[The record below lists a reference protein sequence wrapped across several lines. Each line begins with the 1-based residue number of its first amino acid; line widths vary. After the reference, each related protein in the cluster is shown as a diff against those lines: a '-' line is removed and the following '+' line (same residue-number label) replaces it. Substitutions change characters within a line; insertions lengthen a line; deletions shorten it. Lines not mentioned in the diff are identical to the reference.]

1 MIDQKQEKIKELLE
15 RGVDEVIEKEHLE
28 KRLLRGDK
36 LRVKFGIDPTGS
48 ELHLG
53 HLVPFRK
60 LKQFQ
65 KLGHQVIFLIGDYTA
80 KIGDPT
86 GRSEARKMLTDE
98 DVKKNMKDYI
108 NQASKVLD
116 MDKVEI
122 RYNSEWYNK
131 KGSAFMMELTSKF
144 TFARMIERDDFK
156 KRIKEDIDV
165 SMVELLYPLLQG
177 YDSVELKADVELG
190 GTDQKFNLLTG
201 RKVQRRYNQLEQ
213 DIITVPLLKGLDGV
227 RKMSKSCDNYIA
239 FNDSADDMFGKIMS
253 LPDDLLLEYFEFLT
267 DISYNELHNKEQDLL
282 LNQVNPRDLKI
293 DLAKKI
299 IKIFYLDETEAEK
312 AQENFK
318 KIFKNKENPEDIKEF
333 KIKEDKKKL
342 IDIISEAGL
351 TSSKGEARRLIEQGA
366 VKIDSKVENKWDK
379 EVKIKDGTII
389 QAGKRKFIKIVT
401 K

>member
-1 MIDQKQEKIKELLE
+1 
-15 RGVDEVIEKEHLE
+15 
-28 KRLLRGDK
+28 
-36 LRVKFGIDPTGS
+36 
-48 ELHLG
+48 
-53 HLVPFRK
+53 
-60 LKQFQ
+60 
-65 KLGHQVIFLIGDYTA
+65 
-80 KIGDPT
+80 
-86 GRSEARKMLTDE
+86 
-98 DVKKNMKDYI
+98 
-108 NQASKVLD
+108 
-116 MDKVEI
+116 
-122 RYNSEWYNK
+122 
-131 KGSAFMMELTSKF
+131 
-144 TFARMIERDDFK
+144 
-156 KRIKEDIDV
+156 
-165 SMVELLYPLLQG
+165 
-177 YDSVELKADVELG
+177 
-190 GTDQKFNLLTG
+190 
-201 RKVQRRYNQLEQ
+201 
-213 DIITVPLLKGLDGV
+213 
-227 RKMSKSCDNYIA
+227 
-239 FNDSADDMFGKIMS
+239 MS

-333 KIKEDKKKL
+333 KIKEDSKKL

-389 QAGKRKFIKIVT
+389 QVGKRKFIKIVT

>member
-1 MIDQKQEKIKELLE
+1 MADTKKEKIKELLE
-15 RGVDEVIEKEHLE
+15 RGVDEVIEKEHLK
-28 KRLLRGDK
+28 KRLIKGDK

-65 KLGHQVIFLIGDYTA
+65 NLGHQVIFLIGDYTA

-86 GRSEARKMLTDE
+86 GRSETRKMLTDE
-98 DVKKNMKDYI
+98 DIKNNMKDYI
-108 NQASKVLD
+108 DQASKVLK
-116 MDKVEI
+116 MDEVEI
-122 RYNSEWYNK
+122 RYNSEWYDK
-131 KGSAFMMELTSKF
+131 KGPAFMMELTSKF

-156 KRIKEDIDV
+156 KRIKEYIDV

-177 YDSVELKADVELG
+177 YDSVELRADVELG
-190 GTDQKFNLLTG
+190 GRDQKFNLLTG
-201 RKVQRRYNQLEQ
+201 RKAQRRYNQSEQ
-213 DIITVPLLKGLDGV
+213 DIITVPLLEGLDGV
-227 RKMSKSCDNYIA
+227 KKMSKSYGNYIA
-239 FNDSADDMFGKIMS
+239 FNDSASDMFGKIMS
-253 LPDDLLLEYFEFLT
+253 LPDNLLWKYFKLLT
-267 DISYNELHNKEQDLL
+267 DILEEEISKTEEKVRLNE
-282 LNQVNPRDLKI
+282 VNPRDVKI
-293 DLAKKI
+293 DLAKEI
-299 IKIFYLDETEAEK
+299 IKIFYSEKEASE
-312 AQENFK
+312 AQENFINVFQK
-318 KIFKNKENPEDIKEF
+318 KENPEDIKEF

-389 QAGKRKFIKIVT
+389 QAGKRKFIKIT

>member
-1 MIDQKQEKIKELLE
+1 MANVKEKKIKELLE

-65 KLGHQVIFLIGDYTA
+65 DLGHQVIFLIGNYTA

-86 GRSEARKMLTDE
+86 GRSETRKMLTDE
-98 DVKKNMKDYI
+98 DIKKNMKDYI
-108 NQASKVLD
+108 DQASKVLK
-116 MDKVEI
+116 MDEVEI
-122 RYNSEWYNK
+122 RYNSEWYDK
-131 KGSAFMMELTSKF
+131 KGPVFMMELTSKF

-190 GTDQKFNLLTG
+190 GRDQKFNLLTG
-201 RKVQRRYNQLEQ
+201 RKVQRRYNQPEQ
-213 DIITVPLLKGLDGV
+213 DIMTVPLLEGLDGV
-227 RKMSKSCDNYIA
+227 KKMSKSYGNYIS
-239 FNDSADDMFGKIMS
+239 FNDSASDMFGKTMS
-253 LPDDLLLEYFEFLT
+253 LPDNLLWKYFKLLT
-267 DISYNELHNKEQDLL
+267 DVSEEEISKNKEKVR
-282 LNQVNPRDLKI
+282 LNEVNPRDVKI
-293 DLAKKI
+293 DLAKEI
-299 IKIFYLDETEAEK
+299 IKIFYSEKEAEE
-312 AQENFK
+312 AQENFINVFQK
-318 KIFKNKENPEDIKEF
+318 KENPEDIKEY
-333 KIKEDKKKL
+333 KVSDKKRKL
-342 IDIISEAGL
+342 IDLVFESGMS
-351 TSSKGEARRLIEQGA
+351 SSKGEARRLVEQGA
-366 VKIDSKVENKWDK
+366 VKIEGQVEKKWDSEV
-379 EVKIKDGTII
+379 EVKDGMVV
-389 QAGKRKFIKIVT
+389 QVGKRKFIKIV

>member
-15 RGVDEVIEKEHLE
+15 RGVDEVIEKEHLK

-333 KIKEDKKKL
+333 KIKEDSKKL

>member
-15 RGVDEVIEKEHLE
+15 RGVDEVIEKEHLK

-333 KIKEDKKKL
+333 KIKEDSKKL

-389 QAGKRKFIKIVT
+389 QVGKRKFIKIVT

>member
-1 MIDQKQEKIKELLE
+1 MADTKKEKIKELLE
-15 RGVDEVIEKEHLE
+15 RGVDEVIEKEHLK
-28 KRLLRGDK
+28 KRLIKGDK

-65 KLGHQVIFLIGDYTA
+65 NLGHQVIFLIGDYTA

-86 GRSEARKMLTDE
+86 GRSETRKMLTDE
-98 DVKKNMKDYI
+98 DIKNNMKDYI
-108 NQASKVLD
+108 DQASKVLK
-116 MDKVEI
+116 MDEVEI
-122 RYNSEWYNK
+122 RYNSEWYDK
-131 KGSAFMMELTSKF
+131 KGPAFMMELTSKF

-177 YDSVELKADVELG
+177 YDSVELRADVELG
-190 GTDQKFNLLTG
+190 GRDQKFNLLTG
-201 RKVQRRYNQLEQ
+201 RKAQRRYNQSEQ
-213 DIITVPLLKGLDGV
+213 DIITVPLLEGLDGV
-227 RKMSKSCDNYIA
+227 KKMSKSYGNYIA
-239 FNDSADDMFGKIMS
+239 FNDSASDMFGKIMS
-253 LPDDLLLEYFEFLT
+253 LPDNLLWKYFKLLT
-267 DISYNELHNKEQDLL
+267 DILEEEISKTEEKVRLNE
-282 LNQVNPRDLKI
+282 VNPRDVKI
-293 DLAKKI
+293 DLAKEI
-299 IKIFYLDETEAEK
+299 IKIFYSEKEASE
-312 AQENFK
+312 AQENFINVFQK
-318 KIFKNKENPEDIKEF
+318 KENPEDIKEF

-389 QAGKRKFIKIVT
+389 QAGKRKFIKIT

>member
-15 RGVDEVIEKEHLE
+15 RGVDEVIEKEHLK

-239 FNDSADDMFGKIMS
+239 FNNSADDMFGKIMS

-389 QAGKRKFIKIVT
+389 QVGKRKFIKIVT